1 MTIDLDLKDNQT
13 SEQEKIS
20 KKRDERLQKLKEVKK
35 PKKKKIKTSKAENQ
49 DKKKWPKIVIII
61 LAILLIAEL
70 SYYLWGI
77 YQKAKDIGFSITPKD
92 LISQPEDPE
101 LKKDSTGKY
110 TNFMIVGIDTRE
122 NSSLLNTD
130 TIVVASYNYDTNSV
144 TMLSIPRDFHV
155 EVNKATHWFA
165 RINAVYGTA
174 EKNSEGT
181 GLEELKKTVEEIT
194 QQEIQYYAM
203 VDFNAFVEI
212 IDSIGGITVDVENS
226 FIDYMYPLGTGYQ
239 TVSFTEGIQEMDGET
254 ALKYA
259 RSRHSMQNGEGSDYA
274 RAARQQKVIIAVKDK
289 ILSTET
295 FTNPATLMN
304 LISSVADNIKVSEF
318 TLEDIQAGLDLAQKY
333 QKDNGILNNFV
344 LDPAIG
350 NGKLVEVKTLP
361 SGAYAIGPKLG
372 LGIYTDIHEFLKKLA
387 RDPKLYAEE
396 ASIRVYNTGLGYQTT
411 YQKVLELQEQY
422 PYLNIVFSGTL
433 YSDKEGVVIYTHDGN
448 QKNHTVEVISEYL
461 SANSTTKPEYI
472 TNNLKGEDVTI
483 LLGKEILVEE
493 TTSEI

>member
-1 MTIDLDLKDNQT
+1 
-13 SEQEKIS
+13 
-20 KKRDERLQKLKEVKK
+20 
-35 PKKKKIKTSKAENQ
+35 
-49 DKKKWPKIVIII
+49 
-61 LAILLIAEL
+61 
-70 SYYLWGI
+70 
-77 YQKAKDIGFSITPKD
+77 
-92 LISQPEDPE
+92 
-101 LKKDSTGKY
+101 
-110 TNFMIVGIDTRE
+110 MIVGIDTRE

-174 EKNSEGT
+174 EKNAEGT
-181 GLEELKKTVEEIT
+181 GLDELQKTVEEIT

-203 VDFNAFVEI
+203 VDFKAFVEI

-254 ALKYA
+254 ALQYA

-295 FTNPATLMN
+295 LTNPVTLMN

-318 TLEDIQAGLDLAQKY
+318 NLEDIQAGLDLAKEY
-333 QKDNGILNNFV
+333 QEKNGVLNNFV
-344 LDPAIG
+344 LDPSIG
-350 NGKLVEVKTLP
+350 NGKLVEVKTLA

-372 LGIYTDIHEFLKKLA
+372 LGIYTDIHEFLQMLA
-387 RDPKLYAEE
+387 KDPELYAED
-396 ASIRVYNTGLGYQTT
+396 STIRVYNTGLGYQAT

-433 YSDKEGVVIYTHDGN
+433 YSDKEGITVYTHDSEP
-448 QKNHTVEVISEYL
+448 KPHTVEILSTYL
-461 SANSTTKPEYI
+461 NADSTTKPEYI
-472 TNNLKGEDVTI
+472 TNNLNGEDVTI